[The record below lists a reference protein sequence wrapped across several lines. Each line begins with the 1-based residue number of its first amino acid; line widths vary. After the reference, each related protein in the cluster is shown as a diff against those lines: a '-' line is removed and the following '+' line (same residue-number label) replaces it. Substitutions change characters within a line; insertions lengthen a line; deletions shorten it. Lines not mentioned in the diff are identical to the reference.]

1 MYVDAAF
8 QLIPGG
14 LVAKQPSS
22 ARSTP
27 IRLAIISQYA
37 IYREA
42 LRSLLRGQCDFT
54 VAAEAADCADVADS
68 AGDSA
73 LDVVLMDLSVPFLPD
88 GDALPKFMHL
98 CTRARVILIVPDIA
112 PSVMTDALRLGVR
125 GIVPKA
131 SPAELLFRS
140 IRTVLS
146 GQCWI
151 ERDMVSGLVETICA
165 PLQASPATHGQSFHL
180 TGREREIVSLLVSG
194 YANKEIAD
202 KCAISQRTVKHHLT
216 NVFAKFGCSSRL
228 EVVLFALHHR
238 LVPINRSSDRSSLS
252 A

>member
-1 MYVDAAF
+1 
-8 QLIPGG
+8 
-14 LVAKQPSS
+14 VAKQPSI

-27 IRLAIISQYA
+27 IRIVIVSEHA

-42 LRSLLRGQCDFT
+42 LRSLLRGECDFT
-54 VAAEAADCADVADS
+54 VVGEAADCAGLADS
-68 AGDSA
+68 ADDSA
-73 LDVVLMDLSVPFLPD
+73 PDVVLVDVNAPILPD
-88 GDALPKFMHL
+88 RDALTKFVRL
-98 CTRARVILIVPDIA
+98 CATARVILIVPAIS
-112 PSVMTDALRLGVR
+112 PSVISALLRSGVR

-131 SPAELLFRS
+131 SPSELLFRS

-146 GQCWI
+146 GQYWI
-151 ERDMVSGLVETICA
+151 GRDLISGLVETICA
-165 PLQASPATHGQSFHL
+165 PPPNPSPATNGQPFHL
-180 TGREREIVSLLVSG
+180 TGREHQIISLLVSG

-228 EVVLFALHHR
+228 EVVLFALHHG